1 MTALLVALGAAAGAP
16 ARWWVDQHVRR
27 RAGHD
32 FPWGTL
38 LINVLGSL
46 VLGVLLGATA
56 VGGSQTE
63 LVALLGTGFC
73 GGFTTFSS
81 FGFETFRLAED
92 GGYVAATLNVVVS
105 VGLGVAAAAAGWA
118 LGTGLI
124 G

>member
-46 VLGVLLGATA
+46 VLGVVLGATA
-56 VGGSQTE
+56 GRPQDE

-81 FGFETFRLAED
+81 FGFETVRLVED
-92 GGYVAATLNVVVS
+92 GSHVAASLNVVVS
-105 VGLGVAAAAAGWA
+105 VALGVAAAAAGWA
-118 LGTGLI
+118 LGTALAG
-124 G
+124 

>member
-16 ARWWVDQHVRR
+16 ARWWIDQHVRR

-38 LINVLGSL
+38 LINVLGSF
-46 VLGVLLGATA
+46 VLGVVLGATA
-56 VGGSQTE
+56 GRSQTG
-63 LVALLGTGFC
+63 LVALVGTGFC

-81 FGFETFRLAED
+81 FGFETFRLVED
-92 GGYVAATLNVVVS
+92 GGYVAGTLNVVAG

-118 LGTGLI
+118 LGTGLV